1 MPLKHLALAVA
12 LLTVSLPVAADV
24 AADTAALAR
33 VQDYVAAL
41 RTLRAEFRQE
51 VSDASGAVREQA
63 DGVLALAKPGRFRW
77 DYRNP
82 SEQLLVSDGE
92 TVWLYDVDLAQVTV
106 RSVGQ
111 SLSNTPAML
120 LSGTGNVDETFDV
133 KADGS
138 ADGLDWVQLEP
149 KLDDTDFRSVR
160 LGFAGKELL
169 RMELSD
175 RLGQTTRIQFTR
187 IERNPVLEPGLFS
200 FTPPAG
206 VDVVGAAP

>member
-12 LLTVSLPVAADV
+12 LLTVSTALAADV
-24 AADTAALAR
+24 AADNAALAR

-41 RTLRAEFRQE
+41 RTLRADSARRS
-51 VSDASGAVREQA
+51 VTPAARCASRRMACWRWR
-63 DGVLALAKPGRFRW
+63 KPGRFRW

-82 SEQLLVSDGE
+82 AEQLLVSDGE

-120 LSGTGNVDETFDV
+120 LSGTGNVAETFDV
-133 KADGS
+133 AADGS
-138 ADGLDWVQLEP
+138 ADGLDWVQLKP

-160 LGFAGKELL
+160 LGFAGKELI

-187 IERNPVLEPGLFS
+187 IERNPALEPELFS